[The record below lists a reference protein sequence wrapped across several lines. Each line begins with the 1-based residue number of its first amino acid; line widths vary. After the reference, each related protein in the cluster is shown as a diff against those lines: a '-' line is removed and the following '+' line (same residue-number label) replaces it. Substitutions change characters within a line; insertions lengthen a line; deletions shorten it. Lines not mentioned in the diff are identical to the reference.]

1 MGTTLMAA
9 TTTLE
14 GWSGTDLAVR
24 FGMPTVVVLLG
35 LILFMGGR
43 AERRAVRAE
52 AAERSGFG
60 GDPGTSDVGSAQG
73 FGVEEAAEQIRAATR
88 KVLIGL
94 LVMLLGALTL
104 LGVTFW
110 GIFS

>member
-1 MGTTLMAA
+1 MGTTLMTT

-35 LILFMGGR
+35 LVWFLGGR

-52 AAERSGFG
+52 AAERRGFG
-60 GDPGTSDVGSAQG
+60 GQPGTTDVGDAEG
-73 FGVEEAAEQIRAATR
+73 FGVEEAGEQIRAATR

-94 LVMLLGALTL
+94 VVMLVGVIAL